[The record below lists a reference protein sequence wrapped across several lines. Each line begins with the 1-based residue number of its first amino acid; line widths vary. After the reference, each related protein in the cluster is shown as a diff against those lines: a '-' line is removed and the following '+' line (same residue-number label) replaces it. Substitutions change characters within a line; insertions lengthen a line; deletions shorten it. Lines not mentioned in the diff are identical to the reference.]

1 MTDTALARLHES
13 LRSRPGATG
22 TAFDPFPFLR
32 ALHEAG
38 SRAVVIGQVAGI
50 LHGSADPTSDL
61 DLLWDGSPAEAGSLR
76 AALTAAGCTEL
87 PDLDRPSTPF
97 RVPGADGDLC
107 TPAAPWGGLD
117 TTGCLAR
124 AVTAVDPSTGLTV
137 RYAALDDLI
146 RMRRALARPKD
157 HRRADELEGLRGA
170 SPLDVLARFR
180 RAILDKDADA
190 LADLYAPDAVHEF
203 PFLFPGMPERHEGRE
218 AVRAGYRAAWGA
230 SPAQPREIREV
241 AVHRST
247 DPEVIT
253 VEQVVTGTVAG
264 TGRPFSASGL
274 LVIRVRA
281 GLIVHVRDYMDGLGV
296 AHAMGR
302 LTAVAAQLEG
312 GA

>member
-1 MTDTALARLHES
+1 MTDTALARLYEA
-13 LRSRPGATG
+13 LRSRPRTA
-22 TAFDPFPFLR
+22 AFDPIPFLH

-38 SRAVVIGQVAGI
+38 SHAVVIGQVAGI
-50 LHGSADPTSDL
+50 LHGSADPTGDL
-61 DLLWDGSPAEAGSLR
+61 DLLWDGSSAEAAALR
-76 AALTAAGCTEL
+76 AALTAAGCVEL
-87 PDLDRPSTPF
+87 PALDRPSTPF

-117 TTGCLAR
+117 TTDCLAG
-124 AVTAVDPSTGLTV
+124 AVTATDPSTGLTV

-146 RMRRALARPKD
+146 RMRRALGRPKD
-157 HRRADELEGLRGA
+157 HRRADELERLRNPT
-170 SPLDVLARFR
+170 PLDVLARYR
-180 RAILDKDADA
+180 QAILDKDADA

-203 PFLFPGMPERHEGRE
+203 PFLYPGMPERHEGRE

-230 SPAQPREIREV
+230 SPAQPDEIREV

-253 VEQVVTGTVAG
+253 VEQVVAG
-264 TGRPFSASGL
+264 TIAGTDRRFSAPGL

-281 GLIVHVRDYMDGLGV
+281 GRIVHVRDYMDGLGV

-302 LTAVAAQLEG
+302 LAAVAARLEG
-312 GA
+312 TA